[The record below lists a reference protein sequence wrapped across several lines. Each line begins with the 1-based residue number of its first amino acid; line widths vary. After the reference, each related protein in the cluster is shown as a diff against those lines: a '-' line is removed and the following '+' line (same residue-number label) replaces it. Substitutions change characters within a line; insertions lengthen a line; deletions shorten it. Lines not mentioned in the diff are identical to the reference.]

1 LLVLVEFLSPKILE
15 NIVSATLRI
24 PTHRPSIFK
33 CGANEFQSRIPRL
46 VTVTSPT
53 LILISFNEKEVS
65 LTPPHALPDRKNR
78 GNSSPYLAQSD
89 FNTHYLTQYLE
100 LPTTSPNFLN
110 SSPLPTSPIKA
121 MHCGGGQL
129 GILVAARQQRG
140 VISGTRWW
148 RWQRWQRQLAGSA
161 AMAAA
166 ARRRRWRHGDGGG
179 SALVAGSVAVG
190 VGGSAA
196 AA

>member
-1 LLVLVEFLSPKILE
+1 
-15 NIVSATLRI
+15 
-24 PTHRPSIFK
+24 
-33 CGANEFQSRIPRL
+33 
-46 VTVTSPT
+46 
-53 LILISFNEKEVS
+53 
-65 LTPPHALPDRKNR
+65 
-78 GNSSPYLAQSD
+78 
-89 FNTHYLTQYLE
+89 
-100 LPTTSPNFLN
+100 
-110 SSPLPTSPIKA
+110 